1 MNIVE
6 LIKEKNEYLEKF
18 YNVNLEEISRF
29 ADGDFENLENFYQ
42 SRAALLDMISSVD
55 RRIEESNVLDSE
67 EVEMSP
73 EEKVVVIQELD
84 FRNSLVHKI
93 LAQDLQAL
101 SFIEKAKSEIIKE
114 LAQVRSVKK
123 AVSSYKVGIR
133 HLTID
138 EEA

>member
-73 EEKVVVIQELD
+73 EDKVVVIQELD

-133 HLTID
+133 NLTID

>member
-73 EEKVVVIQELD
+73 E
-84 FRNSLVHKI
+84 
-93 LAQDLQAL
+93 
-101 SFIEKAKSEIIKE
+101 
-114 LAQVRSVKK
+114 
-123 AVSSYKVGIR
+123 
-133 HLTID
+133 
-138 EEA
+138 